1 MMELDTQDKTRLSR
15 SITIAAVIWL
25 VLLLFFAFVPVVR
38 NVPEDRE
45 FPEVR
50 LVLQSAVQPPA
61 RKITTTSEQRTA
73 EPVAQQTTKPSQSA
87 PAPSPSREQPVAG
100 LGIPDF
106 QSTSGTDRPSPASGE
121 YLDFS
126 SDRPREQ
133 QVRDPA
139 PAIQEFE
146 GSAARVDTSPSRQ
159 GTSSTEAGRRPSVAA
174 DETLQALDRIRDAS
188 SGDVAVPAD
197 TVSRSSTTDSRSST
211 TGSVSTR
218 QATPG
223 AVGPI
228 TFDGD
233 PRRLVHP
240 SKPVIVL
247 PPHLARLIESD
258 RTVTVHFTVRADGS
272 VPGSL
277 VSFTPSALLPPE
289 IRNYLKN
296 EFMNWRFERGNNDG
310 QARFLYSI
318 KVQ

>member
-1 MMELDTQDKTRLSR
+1 MMELDAQDKTRLSR
-15 SITIAAVIWL
+15 SVAFAAVIWL
-25 VLLLFFAFVPVVR
+25 LLLLIFAFVPFVR
-38 NVPEDRE
+38 NVPEERE

-50 LVLQSAVQPPA
+50 LVLQSAVQPPVREITDKPEQPAAEPAA
-61 RKITTTSEQRTA
+61 RKT
-73 EPVAQQTTKPSQSA
+73 VKPAQSA
-87 PAPSPSREQPVAG
+87 PAPSSSRDKPSG

-106 QSTSGTDRPSPASGE
+106 QSTSGTDRSSPASGE

-126 SDRPREQ
+126 SERPREQ

-139 PAIQEFE
+139 PALQEFE
-146 GSAARVDTSPSRQ
+146 GNAARVDPAPSRQ
-159 GTSSTEAGRRPSVAA
+159 GTASTEAGRRSSAA
-174 DETLQALDRIRDAS
+174 SDETLQALDRIRDAS

-197 TVSRSSTTDSRSST
+197 TVSRSTTTESTVSRRTS
-211 TGSVSTR
+211 
-218 QATPG
+218 PG

-228 TFDGD
+228 TFEGD

-240 SKPVIVL
+240 AKPVIVL

-258 RTVTVHFTVRADGS
+258 RTVSVHFTVRADGS

-277 VSFTPSALLPPE
+277 ISFTPSALLPPE

-296 EFMNWRFERGNNDG
+296 EFMNWRFERGSNDG

>member
-15 SITIAAVIWL
+15 SVALAAAIWL
-25 VLLLFFAFVPVVR
+25 ILLLVFAFMPVVR
-38 NVPEDRE
+38 NSPEDRE

-50 LVLQSAVQPPA
+50 LVLQSAVQPPV
-61 RKITTTSEQRTA
+61 REITEKAEQREA
-73 EPVAQQTTKPSQSA
+73 EPVARKTVKPSQSA
-87 PAPSPSREQPVAG
+87 PAPPREQPSREQPLAG

-106 QSTSGTDRPSPASGE
+106 QSTSGTDRSSPASGE

-126 SDRPREQ
+126 SERPREQ

-146 GSAARVDTSPSRQ
+146 GSAARIDPSPSRQ

-188 SGDVAVPAD
+188 SGDVAVPSD
-197 TVSRSSTTDSRSST
+197 TVSRSSTTESAVSRQ
-211 TGSVSTR
+211 R
-218 QATPG
+218 TPG

-228 TFDGD
+228 TFEGD

-240 SKPVIVL
+240 EKPVIVL
-247 PPHLARLIESD
+247 PPHLARLVDSD

-277 VSFTPSALLPPE
+277 ISFTPSALLPPE

-296 EFMNWRFERGNNDG
+296 EFMNWRFERGSNDG